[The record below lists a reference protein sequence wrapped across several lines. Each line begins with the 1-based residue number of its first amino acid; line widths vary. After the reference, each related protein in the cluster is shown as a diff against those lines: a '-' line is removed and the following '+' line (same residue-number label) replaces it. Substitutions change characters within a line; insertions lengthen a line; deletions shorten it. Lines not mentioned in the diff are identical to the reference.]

1 MPGRCDQRSRPRR
14 CHAARTLPIMAEWDE
29 TTIDEELQAWRAAI
43 RKAVRALPPEHR
55 TDGASVVKL
64 LLGQS

>member
-1 MPGRCDQRSRPRR
+1 
-14 CHAARTLPIMAEWDE
+14 MAERDE

-64 LLGQS
+64 MLGEAGPHPGT